1 MATASGPAIQTTG
14 VRKAYGPVH
23 ALAGVDLEVEAG
35 EVFALLGP
43 NGAGKSTFVEI
54 LEGYRKRDSGEVSVL
69 GIDPAAQS
77 REWKSRV
84 GIVPQSAG
92 YFEELTVEEV
102 VGHFATFYPHP
113 MQTGRAIGLVGLEE
127 KRRAR
132 CRSLSGGQKR
142 RVDLALALVGD
153 PDLIFLDEPT
163 TGFDPAARRQAWDV
177 VAEMT
182 QLGKTIL
189 LTTHYLD
196 EAEFLAKRVGVILD
210 GKMLEVGTPGE
221 LGGRAQAT
229 VRVTFDALPPLS
241 LAALPALRGTAT
253 THGDRVY
260 VETNEPTGVV
270 QALGVWAAARG
281 VSELP
286 NLSVSRPSLEE
297 VYLNMLKSSAYE
309 ARESANLSSQGRL
322 S

>member
-1 MATASGPAIQTTG
+1 VASSPAIRTTA
-14 VRKAYGPVH
+14 VRKSYGPVH
-23 ALAGVDLEVEAG
+23 ALAGVDLEVEPG

-54 LEGYRKRDSGEVSVL
+54 LEGYRKRDSGDVAVL
-69 GIDPAAQS
+69 GIDPATQS
-77 REWKSRV
+77 REWKSRI

-92 YFEELTVEEV
+92 YFEELTVEEI

-113 MQTGRAIGLVGLEE
+113 MQAGRAIGLVGLEE

-163 TGFDPAARRQAWDV
+163 TGFDPAARHQAWDV

-182 QLGKTIL
+182 LLGKTIL

-196 EAEFLAKRVGVILD
+196 EAEFLAKRVGVILH
-210 GKMLEVGTPGE
+210 GQMLEVGTPRE
-221 LGGRAQAT
+221 LGGRAQAPT
-229 VRVTFDALPPLS
+229 RVTFDALPPLS
-241 LAALPALRGTAT
+241 LEALPRVPGIVA

-260 VETNEPTGVV
+260 VETNEPTRVV
-270 QALGVWAAARG
+270 EMLASWATASG

-286 NLSVSRPSLEE
+286 NLTVARPTLEE
-297 VYLNMLKSSAYE
+297 IYLSMLKGPSGAPHQPGSPSSPE
-309 ARESANLSSQGRL
+309 RL
-322 S
+322 N